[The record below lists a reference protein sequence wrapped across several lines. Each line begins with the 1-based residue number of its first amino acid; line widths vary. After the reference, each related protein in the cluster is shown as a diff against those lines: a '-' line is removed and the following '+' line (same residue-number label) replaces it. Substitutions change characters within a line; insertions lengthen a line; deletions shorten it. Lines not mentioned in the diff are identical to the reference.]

1 MGFEI
6 WAIRVV
12 AFNLDPIHQQRLD
25 ELATTQGQDGSSL
38 ARQLLIDFLDLHAMP
53 QDSEGD
59 WAEASV
65 AMAPEF
71 MDQED
76 WGET

>member
-1 MGFEI
+1 M
-6 WAIRVV
+6 V
-12 AFNLDPIHQQRLD
+12 AFNLDPVHQQRLD
-25 ELATTQGQDGSSL
+25 ELARSQGQDGATL
-38 ARQLLIDFLDLHAMP
+38 ARQVLVDYLDFQALP
-53 QDSEGD
+53 NDSEEA

-65 AMAPEF
+65 AMTPEF

>member
-1 MGFEI
+1 M
-6 WAIRVV
+6 V

-25 ELATTQGQDGSSL
+25 ELARSQGQDGATL
-38 ARQLLIDFLDLHAMP
+38 ARQVLMDYLDFQALP
-53 QDSEGD
+53 NDSEEV

-65 AMAPEF
+65 AMTPEF